1 MTKEHIDTTKDC
13 KVIDFKQR
21 SIELEAKKKEE
32 VRKAII
38 KNVIENS
45 KSF

>member
-1 MTKEHIDTTKDC
+1 MTKEHTGTTKDC

-21 SIELEAKKKEE
+21 SAEIETKKKEE
-32 VRKAII
+32 IIKAII